1 MVEKLLTVKQISN
14 LIGVNRYRIYEWV
27 RTNQIPHLRTVGG
40 VRFDQGEISK
50 WLKRH
55 RNKKDE
61 RFGLIEQD
69 AREQGTD

>member
-1 MVEKLLTVKQISN
+1 MVEKLLTVKQVST

-27 RTNQIPHLRTVGG
+27 RNNQIPHLRTVGG

-61 RFGLIEQD
+61 GFGLIENI
-69 AREQGTD
+69 ENEK